1 MTANSGPVNT
11 GGSAPAGDESLANA
25 AAKKREQLAAA
36 ASPQMRALL
45 QQAPSE
51 MKQPEQRLQEEK
63 AKHPE
68 AVALLQQIE
77 DALVSKR
84 YHEFTMASFAYVAPL
99 SLGDN
104 SLGSASIE
112 VPSPAPSFSGLD
124 RVEFFFYV
132 VGPLQNKLDEA
143 AFLRLLG
150 AVCEDID
157 GRDAL
162 FFLSYYPLSDGT
174 QSSSGSGQSRG
185 AESSVL
191 SPNASPSASQAPNA
205 ALAAALEAE
214 VLYKT
219 CQSYH
224 LSQCQEFSESEEIL
238 DELQKKLHDTS
249 VGVGG
254 VAQAAFQRAAA
265 TLAKAQDK
273 YAEFYHHAIIF
284 LAYTP
289 TMSIP
294 EKDRVGLAYEIAV
307 AALVAPDIFNF
318 GELMQ
323 QALILSTLKTEPEH
337 QWLWLLLE
345 AFHCGSLPQFDA
357 ICSDY
362 ARQIQA
368 TALANHMPALRRKI
382 ATAALLRLAFTR
394 SAAGTAAGNPEASGM
409 GEGPA
414 AEAPVGLSAGGAGIS
429 AASRS
434 LSFDVIAKSC
444 KVGEDDVERLVMR
457 AMSQKLMRGSID
469 QVKRQVFVTWVRP
482 SLLLDE
488 TGMTYLQDRLLR
500 WIGAAEQLHQQLQN
514 QTTELLGS

>member
-1 MTANSGPVNT
+1 MTSVTAVASGSP
-11 GGSAPAGDESLANA
+11 PAADDS
-25 AAKKREQLAAA
+25 AKKLEELAAR

-45 QQAPSE
+45 QRTPDE
-51 MKQPEQRLQEEK
+51 MKPPEEHLQEEK
-63 AKHPE
+63 EKHPE
-68 AVALLQQIE
+68 ALALLQQIE

-84 YHEFTMASFAYVAPL
+84 YHEFTMASFTYLAPL

-104 SLGSASIE
+104 SLGSAAYE
-112 VPSPAPSFSGLD
+112 VPSPPPNFSGLD

-132 VGPLQNKLDEA
+132 VGPQRSKLDEV

-157 GRDAL
+157 ARDGL
-162 FFLSYYPLSDGT
+162 LFLSHFPLADGPQNST
-174 QSSSGSGQSRG
+174 SAGQSG
-185 AESSVL
+185 GSQPSSL
-191 SPNASPSASQAPNA
+191 SSTSAPRPSA

-219 CQSYH
+219 YQSYH
-224 LSQCQEFSESEEIL
+224 LSQCRDFSESEEIL
-238 DELQKKLHDTS
+238 EELQKKLHETS
-249 VGVGG
+249 LGVGP

-273 YAEFYHHAIIF
+273 FAEFYHHAIIF

-294 EKDRVGLAYEIAV
+294 EKDRVGLAYEIAI

-323 QALILSTLKTEPEH
+323 EALILATLKSMPEH
-337 QWLWLLLE
+337 QWLWSFLE
-345 AFHCGSLPQFDA
+345 AFHCGSLPQFES
-357 ICSDY
+357 ICSEF
-362 ARQIQA
+362 AAKIQA

-394 SAAGTAAGNPEASGM
+394 SAAGTAAGSFEASSLEKNG
-409 GEGPA
+409 A
-414 AEAPVGLSAGGAGIS
+414 LNEAPLGLSAGGAGIS

-434 LSFDVIAKSC
+434 LSFDLIANSC
-444 KVGEDDVERLVMR
+444 KVSEDDVEHLVMR

-469 QVKRQVFVTWVRP
+469 QVKRQVFVSWVRP

-488 TGMTYLQDRLLR
+488 NGMSYLQDRLLR